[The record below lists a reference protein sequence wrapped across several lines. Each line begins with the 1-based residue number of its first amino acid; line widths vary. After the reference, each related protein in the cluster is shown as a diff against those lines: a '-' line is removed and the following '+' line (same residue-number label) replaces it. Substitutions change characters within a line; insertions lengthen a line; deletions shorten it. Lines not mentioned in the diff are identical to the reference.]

1 MTKRQQL
8 KYLICAYMDNK
19 YRISTFCDEYSRIFF
34 QTDWDEDA
42 IDENEMNTFKDLAIQ
57 CERYTPFKEDILLS
71 KYYVDDE
78 YIHNK
83 IIKAC
88 QQLK

>member
-1 MTKRQQL
+1 
-8 KYLICAYMDNK
+8 
-19 YRISTFCDEYSRIFF
+19 
-34 QTDWDEDA
+34 
-42 IDENEMNTFKDLAIQ
+42 MNIFKDLAIQ

-78 YIHNK
+78 YIHNE